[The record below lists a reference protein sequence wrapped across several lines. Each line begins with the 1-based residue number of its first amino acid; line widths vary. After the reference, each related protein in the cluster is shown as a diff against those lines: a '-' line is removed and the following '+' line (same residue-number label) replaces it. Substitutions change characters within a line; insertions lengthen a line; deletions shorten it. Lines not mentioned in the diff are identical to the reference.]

1 MIQFAYTKEKLV
13 KFMRDRNYLKEVL
26 SISKDRQIY
35 LLLEKNTGKMSKY
48 MVTVQLWNQFVWQ
61 KSGNNSEDLANYLHP
76 FLVKNDLIPKETP
89 MDPLGWIRD
98 NLSSIFWGGEKKTE
112 SVQQTIPMKVQK
124 PIPKETG
131 KSEPWIRP
139 KKQWEAEE
147 KEILQKKL
155 GEIFGKGY
163 RNNWIETFHTK
174 GKILLFSEANGKL
187 GVFEDTIPF
196 WKELIIAYLMA
207 LPERVKQ
214 GFEVPEYVGVTYN
227 TDKVIKIYIHNFLD
241 TASGKVEQAMEAFD
255 PKEEDRPF
263 SLCSEEEDY
272 YISRPSLTCWIE
284 DLFRSLGVKE
294 VQSLV
299 G

>member
-1 MIQFAYTKEKLV
+1 
-13 KFMRDRNYLKEVL
+13 
-26 SISKDRQIY
+26 
-35 LLLEKNTGKMSKY
+35 
-48 MVTVQLWNQFVWQ
+48 
-61 KSGNNSEDLANYLHP
+61 
-76 FLVKNDLIPKETP
+76 
-89 MDPLGWIRD
+89 
-98 NLSSIFWGGEKKTE
+98 
-112 SVQQTIPMKVQK
+112 
-124 PIPKETG
+124 
-131 KSEPWIRP
+131 
-139 KKQWEAEE
+139 
-147 KEILQKKL
+147 
-155 GEIFGKGY
+155 
-163 RNNWIETFHTK
+163 
-174 GKILLFSEANGKL
+174 
-187 GVFEDTIPF
+187 
-196 WKELIIAYLMA
+196 MA

-263 SLCSEEEDY
+263 SLCSEEEDF